1 MKKKALVVLAD
12 GFEEM
17 EAVTPVDILR
27 RSEVDVIIAGLGKL
41 SVRGAHNIVM
51 EADVL
56 FGDYEGFPDAVILP
70 GGMPGAEN
78 LANSEKLRDM
88 FLKMNSEKRLIAAIC
103 AAPALL
109 LAPTGVLKGREA
121 TCYPGMEKSFSSDV
135 KFTNEEVVRSGNII
149 TSRGP
154 GTAFVFALKIVEAL
168 AGEDRADTVGRQT
181 LFRTSV

>member
-78 LANSEKLRDM
+78 LANSEKLKDM
-88 FLKMNSEKRLIAAIC
+88 ILAMHSGKKLIAAIC
-103 AAPALL
+103 ASPALV
-109 LAPTGVLKGREA
+109 LAPTGILDGIKA
-121 TCYPGMEKSFSSDV
+121 TCYPGMERYFAPNV
-135 KFTNEEVVRSGNII
+135 IFTEEKVIQSGNVI

-154 GTAFVFALKIVEAL
+154 GTAFAFGIKIAESL
-168 AGEDRADTVGRQT
+168 AGKSKVDMVSGLM
-181 LFRTSV
+181 LFGA